1 MHKSGKAQIATR
13 QGWGRRAGDLS
24 SAPCAGI
31 EHGAITD
38 PTHGPAQTL
47 RAEAVVEASDGDG
60 RRRAT
65 EQGRRRA
72 LGRGL
77 WMEIALEVERSW
89 AFADDDDETTE
100 QSAHS

>member
-1 MHKSGKAQIATR
+1 MNDTTPRACCPNSLAPGAGGGAHAGRSPQVRLSGLMR
-13 QGWGRRAGDLS
+13 
-24 SAPCAGI
+24 
-31 EHGAITD
+31 
-38 PTHGPAQTL
+38 

-60 RRRAT
+60 RRRAA